1 MGRSGSFHFGWH
13 GAGRGGWDRRGGLDG
28 EAGFA
33 GWGYPPEGDSRGGDG
48 SDVVI
53 ETMDFARR
61 FVWLSVALVMGS
73 AAMMLAQGAPAAAFR
88 SDPAFVGEV
97 AAARAQGSSVAAQIG
112 HWKQA
117 SALAMGACTE
127 CLERVATLSFRA
139 GLWEEAIR
147 ASTQFAAMAPAAK
160 DQAYAELLHGSA
172 VFHLNDDQ
180 PTPNELAE
188 ADGELRSAIAHDPE
202 LRTALYLDGR
212 ALAALHKDDAAREAF
227 TRYVQMAP
235 ADDKYKARAQN
246 YLANLALARVTMAP
260 PFSVTTMDGRVVSL
274 DSLHG
279 QVVLLDFWAT
289 WCVPCRQFLPRLQK
303 LAADLKDEP
312 FTLVSVSW
320 DEDEDAWK
328 KYVAAN
334 GMTWPQVLDASHA
347 LSNTYGVDG
356 LPHTFTID
364 PDGALKSEVVGVG
377 ADDIEARVRAL
388 LLKADRRAHPRRV
401 LPKVSTEVGPGR

>member
-1 MGRSGSFHFGWH
+1 MTALGCVGESGLLLRLARAGVSELGHPPNGELPVRYGSGVVVETMVHPRAFLRLSFALLFGLLS
-13 GAGRGGWDRRGGLDG
+13 GAGAQTAMPA
-28 EAGFA
+28 EGF
-33 GWGYPPEGDSRGGDG
+33 RK
-48 SDVVI
+48 
-53 ETMDFARR
+53 
-61 FVWLSVALVMGS
+61 
-73 AAMMLAQGAPAAAFR
+73 
-88 SDPAFVGEV
+88 DPAFAAEI
-97 AAARAQGSSVAAQIG
+97 AAARAQGSSVAEQIG

-117 SALAMGACTE
+117 SALAAGECAE

-139 GLWEEAIR
+139 GQWEEAIR
-147 ASTQFAAMAPAAK
+147 ASTQFAQIAPAAK

-172 VFHLNDDQ
+172 IFHLNEDQ

-188 ADGELRSAIAHDPE
+188 ADTVLKAAIVHDPE

-212 ALAALHKDDAAREAF
+212 ALAALHKDDGAREAF

-235 ADDKYKARAQN
+235 EGDKYKARAQN
-246 YLANLALARVTMAP
+246 YLANLSLARATMAP
-260 PFSVTTMDGRVVSL
+260 PFSVTTMDGRTVSL
-274 DSLHG
+274 DQLHG

-303 LAADLKDEP
+303 LAADLKEEP

-356 LPHTFTID
+356 LPHYFTID
-364 PDGALKSEVVGVG
+364 PDGALQSEVVGVG
-377 ADDIEARVRAL
+377 VDDIEARVRTL
-388 LLKADRRAHPRRV
+388 LLKADGKAHPRRV
-401 LPKVSTEVGPGR
+401 LPKVSTEVGPAGTQ

>member
-1 MGRSGSFHFGWH
+1 MWYPRNGDLCGGVRSVVLTGMMTVPRTLFWLFLAVLAAPLGW
-13 GAGRGGWDRRGGLDG
+13 
-28 EAGFA
+28 
-33 GWGYPPEGDSRGGDG
+33 
-48 SDVVI
+48 
-53 ETMDFARR
+53 
-61 FVWLSVALVMGS
+61 
-73 AAMMLAQGAPAAAFR
+73 AAMACAQKAAPAAAFR
-88 SDPAFVGEV
+88 SDPAFVSEV
-97 AAARAQGSSVAAQIG
+97 AGARAEGEAIPEQIM

-117 SALAMGACTE
+117 NTVAGEE
-127 CLERVATLSFRA
+127 CAECFERVATLSFRV
-139 GLWEEAIR
+139 GQWDEAIR
-147 ASTQFAAMAPAAK
+147 AATQFAQIAPLAK

-172 VFHLNDDQ
+172 VFHLNEDQ
-180 PTPNELAE
+180 PTPKELAE
-188 ADGELRSAIAHDPE
+188 ADTVLKAAIVHDPE

-235 ADDKYKARAQN
+235 EDDRYRARAQN
-246 YLANLALARVTMAP
+246 YLANLSLARVTMAP
-260 PFSVTTMDGRVVSL
+260 PFSAKTMDGRTVSL
-274 DSLHG
+274 DGLHG

-328 KYVAAN
+328 TYVAAN
-334 GMTWPQVLDASHA
+334 GMTWPQVLDAGHQ

-364 PDGALKSEVVGVG
+364 ADGALKSEVVGVG
-377 ADDIEARVRAL
+377 ADDLEARVRGL
-388 LLKADRRAHPRRV
+388 LLKANREAHPRRV
-401 LPKVSTEVGPGR
+401 LPKVAPETGPAGTR